1 MLQLFVSSP
10 VLGTFMLYSSLL
22 ESSNGAR
29 FPEVNLKK
37 RTEEGRNSIRRRW
50 GMGAGGLLKVV
61 EGW

>member
-1 MLQLFVSSP
+1 
-10 VLGTFMLYSSLL
+10 MLYSSLL